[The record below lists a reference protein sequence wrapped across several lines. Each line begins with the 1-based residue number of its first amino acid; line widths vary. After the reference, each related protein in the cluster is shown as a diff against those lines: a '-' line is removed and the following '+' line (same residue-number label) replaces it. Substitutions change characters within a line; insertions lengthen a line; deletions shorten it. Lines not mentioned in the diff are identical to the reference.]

1 MSDIFISYS
10 RQDSEYAQKLTYLLE
25 WYGYSVWRDTNSLH
39 GGQDFS
45 LEIQQ
50 AIKLAKC
57 TIVLWSKSSIDSKWV
72 RAEAVLANNC
82 LLPVRLDAVEIPPP
96 FNALHTE
103 DLSNWQGDPCDLG
116 FKKLLNAIKRLCSNP
131 SNPPYSALNFSQR
144 PSELKKT
151 NKVLVSVVFLL
162 AMLVGIGV
170 TLLYQNRLGGSTDTL
185 AASLLKTS
193 RYVDHGNGTITD
205 TKTNLMWKKC
215 SEGLKGDNCAGIAT
229 KYKIQDALLSFAGKK
244 AVSFAGYNDWRLPT
258 NEELSSLIFCSNGV
272 MVPDK
277 GVSQSYQGCG
287 ETVENNKAYQQP
299 AIDIRAFPNTSSMY
313 FWANDQEEY
322 DGKVYYWSTD
332 FGVGLSKMTANTDSK
347 YSVRLVRSLD

>member
-25 WYGYSVWRDTNSLH
+25 WFGYSVWRDTNSLH

-57 TIVLWSKSSIDSKWV
+57 TIVLWSKASINSKWV
-72 RAEAVLANNC
+72 RAEAVLADSC
-82 LLPVRLDAVEIPPP
+82 LLPVQLKVVEIPPP
-96 FNALHTE
+96 FNTLHTE
-103 DLSNWQGDPCDLG
+103 DLSNWQGDPCDPS
-116 FKKLLNAIKRLCSNP
+116 FQRLLTAIKRLCSSP
-131 SNPPYSALNFSQR
+131 SNLPYSSLNLSSQ
-144 PSELKKT
+144 SSGFKKP
-151 NKVLVSVVFLL
+151 NRVLFSVVVLL
-162 AMLVGIGV
+162 AMLVGIGA
-170 TLLYQNRLGGSTDTL
+170 TLLYQNRLEGITGTL
-185 AASLLKTS
+185 ASSLFKTS
-193 RYVDHGNGTITD
+193 RYVDHGNGTVTD

-215 SEGLKGDNCAGIAT
+215 SEGLKGNDCVGLAT
-229 KYKIQDALLSFAGKK
+229 KYTIQDALLSFAGTTV
-244 AVSFAGYNDWRLPT
+244 VSFAGYNDWRLPT

-287 ETVENNKAYQQP
+287 ETVGNNKAYQQP

-313 FWANDQEEY
+313 FWANEQEEH

-332 FGVGLSKMTANTDSK
+332 FGVGLSKMTVNTDSK